1 MGANCPAVTGD
12 TLGILSEGARRS
24 MALEGRGV
32 TEGSLQATH
41 PQLTQA
47 MVPWPFTVWATSDSN
62 FRCESPDVAAGTERR
77 KQR

>member
-1 MGANCPAVTGD
+1 M
-12 TLGILSEGARRS
+12 E
-24 MALEGRGV
+24 RGV